1 LKTITNQE
9 KDRKQTIIKRISVIF
24 NIYKNK
30 TILKWL
36 KLKNK
41 NNPKKIKIIK
51 RRRTAIRRKI
61 LME

>member
-9 KDRKQTIIKRISVIF
+9 KDRKKTIIKRISVIF

-51 RRRTAIRRKI
+51 RREPQLEEKY
-61 LME
+61 